1 MVDEKPMTEREWLG
15 TLFAEIAKIER
26 DLCPKVCAL
35 AESGEAVRVQ
45 GQDGMTMF
53 RLMFMRSEADTL
65 AKKLGVRYKYF
76 SPVAEQPEAL
86 RTTGQ

>member
-1 MVDEKPMTEREWLG
+1 MTERDWLG

-26 DLCPKVCAL
+26 DLCPKVCAMG
-35 AESGEAVRVQ
+35 AERVQ

-76 SPVAEQPEAL
+76 SPVAEQPEVL
-86 RTTGQ
+86 RTMGQ